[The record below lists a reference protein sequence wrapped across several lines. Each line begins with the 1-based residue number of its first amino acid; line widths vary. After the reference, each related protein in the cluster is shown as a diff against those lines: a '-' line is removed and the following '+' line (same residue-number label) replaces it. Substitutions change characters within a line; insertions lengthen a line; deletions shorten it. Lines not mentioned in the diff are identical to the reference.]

1 MCHCAARLFRRPRHR
16 IRYCGSDFGLTE
28 RRYRDSGVLEIKA
41 DADTEA
47 VDVHGAQAIAH
58 RADNENLIW
67 LMVGIAVLD

>member
-1 MCHCAARLFRRPRHR
+1 
-16 IRYCGSDFGLTE
+16 LTE